1 MCHAPRISAI
11 LHLRRFRPS
20 PNIRASGARQR
31 PTRSWTT
38 RQLAQAQCESK
49 VAAPR
54 RGLGRGVL
62 NPHVALLLLRPERA
76 HKRCKRCVCACVT
89 HTSSIGVVARFGA
102 LKCAADRSTDL
113 VRFAFGTRAQHAKLP
128 LSGRA
133 KRGTMQ
139 ATAHVSRHTPT
150 RPQLGTCTVPPKEAG
165 GREPARTIE
174 PPLVVCRIPGTH
186 HRDARWDNIVSQR
199 KCAIQRKD
207 CAKACESMRGLAT
220 KRACACVCTHQ
231 LSKARAIS
239 THQKDAEGHVA
250 CHSSLNEAR
259 VQVCFMSGTMGRAC
273 CTCELGDRRLSLP

>member
-174 PPLVVCRIPGTH
+174 PPLVVCRILVSWGIDACRC
-186 HRDARWDNIVSQR
+186 RDAPPQASHLCRPEEMASLVASREAGNIPGRRDACGAGGVDGTTAPVAPGA
-199 KCAIQRKD
+199 KCGW
-207 CAKACESMRGLAT
+207 EYVTSAT
-220 KRACACVCTHQ
+220 
-231 LSKARAIS
+231 
-239 THQKDAEGHVA
+239 
-250 CHSSLNEAR
+250 
-259 VQVCFMSGTMGRAC
+259 
-273 CTCELGDRRLSLP
+273 